1 MATDFPIGKVFVAGY
16 HDTNTKDQDVQCHPF
31 EFESLSEGCHNEQ
44 EEDRHHVVLL
54 TYSHTLRDLFDLIF
68 NLQHKCVVAVDRLDG
83 SCKFRRGSVSTQ
95 DVN

>member
-44 EEDRHHVVLL
+44 EEDRHHVVPL
-54 TYSHTLRDLFDLIF
+54 TDSSGLGNFSDLI
-68 NLQHKCVVAVDRLDG
+68 L
-83 SCKFRRGSVSTQ
+83 KF
-95 DVN
+95 